1 MTTHQTTAVLIPCL
15 NEEQTIGKV
24 VADFRRELPDA
35 VIYVYDNASDD
46 RTSQVAADAGAIVRM
61 APERGK
67 GNVLR
72 RMLRDI
78 DADRYVLVDGD
89 DTYPAEDVH
98 TLLDTLDQGW
108 DMVVGDRLSS
118 TYFTENKRP
127 FHNTGNRLVRSAINS
142 TFHAQIR
149 DVMSGYRVF
158 DNLFAKAYGVM
169 SNGFEIETEMTI
181 FALDRKL
188 RVTEVPIQPFFG
200 TLGGIIG
207 GVGLGLAL
215 WVCIE
220 FAQTGMVRRF
230 PLLIGST
237 MLMII
242 GVIAVFTGLVLAVFA
257 RKDRSRFAFAAQTYI
272 AASGRHPSVSEP
284 YRACVD
290 EVSHEPVTDGQ

>member
-1 MTTHQTTAVLIPCL
+1 MCCAECCVT
-15 NEEQTIGKV
+15 
-24 VADFRRELPDA
+24 
-35 VIYVYDNASDD
+35 SM
-46 RTSQVAADAGAIVRM
+46 RTGM
-61 APERGK
+61 C
-67 GNVLR
+67 
-72 RMLRDI
+72 
-78 DADRYVLVDGD
+78 
-89 DTYPAEDVH
+89 
-98 TLLDTLDQGW
+98 W
-108 DMVVGDRLSS
+108 W
-118 TYFTENKRP
+118 
-127 FHNTGNRLVRSAINS
+127 
-142 TFHAQIR
+142 
-149 DVMSGYRVF
+149 
-158 DNLFAKAYGVM
+158 
-169 SNGFEIETEMTI
+169 TEMTI

-188 RVTEVPIQPFFG
+188 RVTEVPIQYRDRPEGSTSKLSTFSDGAKVLNLIFRLAYENRSLPFFG

-290 EVSHEPVTDGQ
+290 DVSHEPVTDGQ